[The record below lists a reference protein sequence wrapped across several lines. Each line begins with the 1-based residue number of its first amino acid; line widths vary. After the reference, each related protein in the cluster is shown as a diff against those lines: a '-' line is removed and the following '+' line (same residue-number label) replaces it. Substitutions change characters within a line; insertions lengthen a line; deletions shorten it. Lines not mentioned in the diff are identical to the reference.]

1 MKQDI
6 DESCCLTSP
15 LGTVEVIYS
24 NAIVEF
30 DHLWETGQSRTSK
43 SRMDELMVIIRQYE
57 VEGIVL

>member
-6 DESCCLTSP
+6 DKSRCLTS
-15 LGTVEVIYS
+15 LFNAVEVIY
-24 NAIVEF
+24 NDAIVEF